1 MKYTT
6 RQLVYI
12 ALFGTVWGGIEM
24 TLGSYLHVLNV
35 PQAGTIMTAMGIVI
49 LLVGRTFVPRRG
61 ATVLMGL
68 VTAFL
73 KMLSVGGIVLN
84 PMIAIF
90 MESLLVEVGLGRR
103 GLSRGRFI
111 LAGTLGASWNI
122 VHPFFTQGLLAG
134 WGISRVYTWLLGGV
148 SRLLGIDPRY
158 TLLLILALLA
168 IKSLSGAVAG
178 FVGWEMA
185 RAVRKRMGGER
196 KSDLGVETLA
206 EIPPEGSTPQS

>member
-1 MKYTT
+1 MRYTT
-6 RQLVYI
+6 RELVYI
-12 ALFGTVWGGIEM
+12 AVFGTVWGALEM
-24 TLGSYLHVLNV
+24 TVGSYLHMLNV
-35 PQAGTIMTAMGIVI
+35 PQTGTILTAMGIVI

-90 MESLLVEVGLGRR
+90 MESLLVEVGLGSR
-103 GLSRGRFI
+103 GLSRGRFV

-134 WGISRVYTWLLGGV
+134 WGITRVYTWLLGGV
-148 SRLLGIDPRY
+148 SRLLGIELQH
-158 TLLLILALLA
+158 TLLLILAFLA
-168 IKSLSGAVAG
+168 IRSLSGALAG
-178 FVGWEMA
+178 LIGWEMA
-185 RAVRKRMGGER
+185 RTVRKRMGRETEM
-196 KSDLGVETLA
+196 KVELL
-206 EIPPEGSTPQS
+206 